1 MKSNN
6 FKYNQKC
13 ENAWHVQNNVAI
25 ANNCWICQQFDRKHL
40 LNITNVALSD
50 SFSLTLSKSFYEIY
64 SGRKFLFHIFVV
76 VVYYS
81 FYKSNFI
88 EM

>member
-40 LNITNVALSD
+40 LNITNVDIIWLFLADFEQVFLWNL
-50 SFSLTLSKSFYEIY
+50 FWSKV
-64 SGRKFLFHIFVV
+64 FV
-76 VVYYS
+76 
-81 FYKSNFI
+81 SNFCSSGLLFFLQ
-88 EM
+88 E